1 MKNYVIAIAMIVFMA
16 FSSESL
22 LAQVYHPEIASTCLS
37 DGSMDVNLE
46 ISVEAN
52 EEVGEVTFHQ
62 NGNLIIMM
70 APIKEVSDGDDE
82 ADGGDGAKIKTTT
95 ERNVPPNYVTGTNII
110 EVIVTR
116 ESTGEILGMNSAPH
130 SCP

>member
-1 MKNYVIAIAMIVFMA
+1 MKNYVIAVAMIVFMA

-22 LAQVYHPEIASTCLS
+22 QAQVYHPEISSTCLS
-37 DGSMDVNLE
+37 DGSMDVNLR
-46 ISVEAN
+46 ITVAAG

-62 NGNLIIMM
+62 NGNLITMM

-82 ADGGDGAKIKTTT
+82 ADGGDDSEIDTNTQK
-95 ERNVPPNYVTGTNII
+95 NVPPNYVTGTSII